1 MAGLIGSET
10 ALSLMLMLVN
20 RGRMTLEDVLV
31 RMTDIPAAMIGR
43 GTTALRVGARAD
55 VTVIDTELVWTVDAS
70 TIMSKNH
77 NTPLLGNKLK
87 GRAVATVYRGHIT
100 YQE

>member
-31 RMTDIPAAMIGR
+31 RMTDQPAKLLGR

-55 VTVIDTELVWTVDAS
+55 VTVIDLNHVWTVDS
-70 TIMSKNH
+70 TTIYSKNH
-77 NTPLLGNKLK
+77 NTPLLGNTLK

-100 YQE
+100 HQV

>member
-1 MAGLIGSET
+1 
-10 ALSLMLMLVN
+10 
-20 RGRMTLEDVLV
+20 
-31 RMTDIPAAMIGR
+31 
-43 GTTALRVGARAD
+43 VGARAD

-70 TIMSKNH
+70 TILSKNH

-100 YQE
+100 YQA

>member
-1 MAGLIGSET
+1 
-10 ALSLMLMLVN
+10 
-20 RGRMTLEDVLV
+20 
-31 RMTDIPAAMIGR
+31 
-43 GTTALRVGARAD
+43 VGARAD

-87 GRAVATVYRGHIT
+87 GRSVATVYRGHIT
-100 YQE
+100 YQA